1 MGVLKYNYDMYN
13 PSSLQQLSIKEQRAE
28 YRRLYTISQ
37 KRLKAL
43 GRSEF
48 KTSDI
53 YIEYKDYFKSPKVL
67 SDKDIKY
74 ALSAVARF
82 VSLQRSSVRGRQRIR
97 KKTIE
102 TLRERGYT
110 FVNRGN
116 FEAFGRFMELTR
128 TAAENNKY
136 DSSAQGDLFET
147 TQRKHIDP
155 DTLKEDFTFWLEH
168 SAELSKLPPRKVK
181 GKSSVEL
188 KALLGY
194 DNEGKKVKK

>member
-13 PSSLQQLSIKEQRAE
+13 PSALQQLSIKEQRAE

-53 YIEYKDYFKSPKVL
+53 YMEYKDYFKSPKVL

-82 VSLQRSSVRGRQRIR
+82 VSLQRSSVRGQQRIR

-116 FEAFGRFMELTR
+116 FEEFGRFMDLTR
-128 TAAENNKY
+128 TAAEDNKY

-147 TQRKHIDP
+147 TQRKHIDS
-155 DTLKEDFTFWLEH
+155 DTLKEDFAFWLEH
-168 SAELSKLPPRKVK
+168 SSELSKLPPRKVK